1 MSNPDALHKK
11 IQEEISLLAESIND
25 IVKKFRELNNPL
37 DESKEQVPIATEQLD
52 KISEQTEAAT
62 QRMLDKVEKIIE
74 REEEGIAGLKRIRDH
89 AVQNHPDEITPL
101 VDSLIEKADTTC
113 ADALSIMDALQ
124 FQDITAQQ
132 MNHAAAL
139 LENIETKLK
148 RISGV
153 LQGEV
158 SQLDSE
164 EESDAKKERV
174 YDPHADMFEK
184 KTDQAAIDDMFAGK
198 Q

>member
-1 MSNPDALHKK
+1 MPNPDALHKK
-11 IQEEISLLAESIND
+11 IQEEVSLLADSIND
-25 IVKKFRELNNPL
+25 IVKKFRELNNPI

-62 QRMLDKVEKIIE
+62 QRMLDKVEKIVE
-74 REEEGIAGLKRIRDH
+74 REEEGIAGLKRIKDY
-89 AVQNHPDEITPL
+89 AAKNHWDEIAPL

-139 LENIETKLK
+139 MEDIETKLK

-153 LQGEV
+153 LQGDMSQIV
-158 SQLDSE
+158 SQE
-164 EESDAKKERV
+164 EEEAKKDRA
-174 YDPHADMFEK
+174 YDPHADLFDK
-184 KTDQAAIDDMFAGK
+184 KTDQSAIDDMFAGK

>member
-1 MSNPDALHKK
+1 MSKPDILHDR
-11 IQEEISLLAESIND
+11 IQKEVSLLADSINE
-25 IVKKFRELNNPL
+25 IVRKFRELNNPL

-52 KISEQTEAAT
+52 KISEQTEVAT

-74 REEEGIAGLKRIRDH
+74 REEKAIVGLKRIKEYLIQSQSGEM
-89 AVQNHPDEITPL
+89 AGL
-101 VDSLIEKADTTC
+101 VDSLVEEADSTC
-113 ADALSIMDALQ
+113 ADALSIMDTLQ

-139 LENIETKLK
+139 LEDIETKLK

-153 LQGEV
+153 LQGDM
-158 SQLDSE
+158 SQMESE
-164 EESDAKKERV
+164 ETAERKVRV
-174 YDPHADMFEK
+174 YDPHADMFKK

>member
-62 QRMLDKVEKIIE
+62 QRMLDKVEKIVE

-89 AVQNHPDEITPL
+89 AVQNHPDEIAPL

-139 LENIETKLK
+139 LENIEIKLK

>member
-1 MSNPDALHKK
+1 MPNPDTLHKK
-11 IQEEISLLAESIND
+11 IQEEVSLLADSIND
-25 IVKKFRELNNPL
+25 IVKKFRELNNPI

-62 QRMLDKVEKIIE
+62 QRMLDKVEKIVE
-74 REEEGIAGLKRIRDH
+74 REEEGIAGLKRIKDH
-89 AVQNHPDEITPL
+89 AAKNHWDEIAPL

-139 LENIETKLK
+139 MEDIESKLK

-153 LQGEV
+153 LQGDMSQIV
-158 SQLDSE
+158 SQE
-164 EESDAKKERV
+164 EEEAKKDRA
-174 YDPHADMFEK
+174 YDPHADLFDK
-184 KTDQAAIDDMFAGK
+184 KTDQSAIDDMFAGK